1 MDLLADWAVRRERDC
16 YKDNK
21 DKGDLERPEE
31 SGATKRIDKEREVKS
46 VKDKKSKEGNQR
58 DLETALIIISVK
70 PGNRDIIRFIVSLKT
85 IL

>member
-1 MDLLADWAVRRERDC
+1 MFLWSQWCPSCVTVIGS
-16 YKDNK
+16 K

>member
-1 MDLLADWAVRRERDC
+1 MRRERDC